1 MGNTALTVS
10 RATKRYSS
18 SASPTLDGVDLI
30 LGKGEVLA
38 VLGPSGSGKSTL
50 LRAIA
55 GLEPLDSGSIEFEN
69 PDERHSVV
77 FQQAALFPWLTVR
90 ENIAAGG
97 RYRRNSDRFSAEHV
111 GELLVILG
119 LDDRANSYPEEL
131 SGGQA
136 QRAAV
141 GRALAIRP
149 DILLLDE
156 PFSALDPA
164 IRASLQQWLREL
176 IDRLQLTALIVTHD
190 VDEAMVLGDRI
201 GFFGGPTGFSRE
213 WSTVNGSS
221 AREEILDYYG
231 DHTIEPAAATA
242 W

>member
-10 RATKRYSS
+10 RATKTYP
-18 SASPTLDGVDLI
+18 SAAEPALDGVDLI

-55 GLEPLDSGSIEFEN
+55 GLEPLDSGSIEFDDR
-69 PDERHSVV
+69 DERHAVV

-90 ENIAAGG
+90 ENVAAGG
-97 RYRRNSDRFSAEHV
+97 RYRRNADRFSTEHV
-111 GELLVILG
+111 DELLIILG
-119 LDDRANSYPEEL
+119 LSDVANSYPAEL

-164 IRASLQQWLREL
+164 IRAGLQQWLREL
-176 IDRLQLTALIVTHD
+176 INRLQLTALIVTHD
-190 VDEAMVLGDRI
+190 VDEAMILGDRI
-201 GFFGGPTGFSRE
+201 GFFGGPSGFNRE
-213 WSTVNGSS
+213 WSTVNGSPV
-221 AREEILDYYG
+221 REEILAHYG
-231 DHTIEPAAATA
+231 AHTAEPAAAGS

>member
-10 RATKRYSS
+10 QATKTYSF
-18 SASPTLDGVDLI
+18 AAGPTLDGVDLT
-30 LGKGEVLA
+30 LGKGEVLV

-55 GLEPLDSGSIEFEN
+55 GLEPLDSGSIVFEN

-97 RYRRNSDRFSAEHV
+97 RYRRNADRFSAEHV
-111 GELLVILG
+111 DELIVILG

-164 IRASLQQWLREL
+164 IRAGLQQWLREL

-190 VDEAMVLGDRI
+190 VDEALVLGDRI

-213 WSTVNGSS
+213 WSVNGSPV
-221 AREEILDYYG
+221 REEILAYYG
-231 DHTIEPAAATA
+231 AHTVEPAAAAA